1 MWRKYDELTERQC
14 MQVAAAFC
22 GDVVLCRFDE
32 LCLSRL
38 RREYGYFVDDDGVFC
53 RRILTQITNWQAVSP
68 FAEA

>member
-1 MWRKYDELTERQC
+1 MWRKYDELTERQ
-14 MQVAAAFC
+14 MTQAEAMFC
-22 GDVVLCRFDE
+22 GDWALCRRDE
-32 LCLSRL
+32 LCVEFL